1 MFVKERQRGDLHR
14 FWGGDS
20 NTQRKPE
27 KEHQS
32 VFNNCLT
39 GMLEELSL
47 NEQYETRDFKSEE
60 FCNDIKRDINS
71 PKDIME
77 DLDTVSEENEFCDD
91 LDETD
96 YFDSEDE
103 YWEKSKN
110 KKIEDNP
117 SVCAYCLSYHLPR
130 SVHEY
135 KDCKSTVCDL
145 LFFYHQL
152 SMKTRRVE
160 KNQKYMCPQNISK
173 KVVFL
178 ILMYRT
184 CV

>member
-14 FWGGDS
+14 FWGGDG

-130 SVHEY
+130 SVHED
-135 KDCKSTVCDL
+135 KSCKSTVCNYYFL
-145 LFFYHQL
+145 INCVKHIF
-152 SMKTRRVE
+152 SSIGTRRA
-160 KNQKYMCPQNISK
+160 KKKKTISALKLFSK
-173 KVVFL
+173 KLFN
-178 ILMYRT
+178 Y
-184 CV
+184 